1 MLRCP
6 AVSPEER
13 LRELLSE
20 LVETIKASP
29 DPFKV
34 RVREFLDELAE
45 LLPQADLEGLQ
56 LDVEVLYRLVEV
68 VQKQEEWLVS
78 EAAAFALGRFLAA
91 LKARILSENELVVG
105 LLEAWKPIIELE
117 QVTYTE
123 ILNAFEYM
131 EGRRKL
137 TLEPGEEELA
147 RLLSLEEV
155 AALGILSEKRLMELL
170 EEVRDKL
177 NTLLSGRDMVEYSKA
192 VQGGDFYETYMQAY
206 ALSYL
211 STLGEFD
218 VLYDPFSDEFY
229 VTRAGAEGEFTSIA
243 IHLKKVVDNAN

>member
-1 MLRCP
+1 MP
-6 AVSPEER
+6 PEER

-34 RVREFLDELAE
+34 RVREFLDELAK
-45 LLPQADLEGLQ
+45 LLPQADLEELQ
-56 LDVEVLYRLVEV
+56 LDVEVLYRLAEV
-68 VQKQEEWLVS
+68 VQRQEEWLIS

-91 LKARILSENELVVG
+91 LKARVLSENELAG
-105 LLEAWKPIIELE
+105 GFLEAWKPIVELE

-123 ILNAFEYM
+123 ILDAFKYS
-131 EGRRKL
+131 EGKRRFM
-137 TLEPGEEELA
+137 LESGEEELV

-155 AALGILSEKRLMELL
+155 AALGILSEKRLMNLL

-177 NTLLSGRDMVEYSKA
+177 NTLLSGRDIVKYSEA
-192 VQGGDFYETYMQAY
+192 VRGENFYETYMQAY

-218 VLYDPFSDEFY
+218 VLYDPFSNEFY
-229 VTRAGAEGEFTSIA
+229 VARAGVEGEFSSVA
-243 IHLKKVVDNAN
+243 IHLKKVVNDAS